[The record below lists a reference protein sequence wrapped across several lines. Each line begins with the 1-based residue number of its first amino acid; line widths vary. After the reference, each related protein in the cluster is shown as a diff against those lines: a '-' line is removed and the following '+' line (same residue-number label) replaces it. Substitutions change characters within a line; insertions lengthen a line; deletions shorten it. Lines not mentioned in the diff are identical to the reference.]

1 MSLTGVAYKSVVER
15 LFTEDGHFTSGY
27 TTEESISLPQQPL
40 TTYRPSEKGEAI
52 WSLNSH

>member
-52 WSLNSH
+52 WSLNSP